1 MNRRGTLTRVA
12 GGGLAVGLLAL
23 TAATLWSYGSTP
35 TDEDLF
41 TDPPSFVYV
50 ARPVASALAVGPG
63 LSEATEPFDDQTV
76 VVVKATAS
84 GGSACASRSLA
95 AIGRRHSIARRRGRV
110 SPSSASRS

>member
-1 MNRRGTLTRVA
+1 M
-12 GGGLAVGLLAL
+12 GLLAL

-84 GGSACASRSLA
+84 GGSACAFRSLA